1 MGLRRRE
8 KKIKKD
14 DLSHSFPPFRK
25 KKGGEGI
32 RPIIDFPFFG
42 NGKIG
47 QVRWNWAPIIPSFP
61 DPKLQFK
68 EKSTRSSLK
77 ELKMGEIAVLT
88 WGLELLQHHHEL
100 GPLLQALEE
109 VDDLEITMLQV

>member
-14 DLSHSFPPFRK
+14 DLSHIFPPFRK
-25 KKGGEGI
+25 KKGGKGI

-42 NGKIG
+42 K
-47 QVRWNWAPIIPSFP
+47 WKNWASPLELGTNYPFP

-77 ELKMGEIAVLT
+77 ELKMEEIAVLT